1 LFIYIVISGGGKV
14 GSFLAERLVER
25 GHAVTVI
32 EKNEKA
38 CWKLATS
45 IDAIVIHGDA
55 CDYHYQDEAEVIR
68 AHVFAAVTG
77 DDDDNLVAC
86 QLARTSFEVPRLVA
100 RVNNP
105 KNEQIFTMLGID
117 AVSSTT
123 IIAALIESMTTVGDI
138 ITLHT
143 LHKGKLAMVELEIP
157 PEGSDACTYD
167 IGELELPPACVL
179 ISIVRGEEVI
189 IPHGGDRIQAGDAV
203 IAVTL
208 VERKDDL
215 REALLGR
222 KEPTQGGGSPD

>member
-1 LFIYIVISGGGKV
+1 M
-14 GSFLAERLVER
+14 GSSLAERLVDG

-32 EKNEKA
+32 EKDEKT
-38 CWKLATS
+38 CWNLATAV
-45 IDAIVIHGDA
+45 DAIVINGDA
-55 CDYHYQDEAEVIR
+55 CDYHYQDEAQVNR

-105 KNEQIFTMLGID
+105 KNEQIFTMMGID
-117 AVSSTT
+117 VVSSTS
-123 IIAALIESMTTVGDI
+123 IIAGLIESMTTVGDI

-143 LHKGKLAMVELEIP
+143 MHKGKLAMVELDIP
-157 PEGSDACTYD
+157 PEGSDACTYE
-167 IGELELPPACVL
+167 IGELGLPLGCVL
-179 ISIVRGEEVI
+179 ISIVRGDEVI

-208 VERKDDL
+208 VDKE
-215 REALLGR
+215 EALRR
-222 KEPTQGGGSPD
+222 KLLVKEASALEERNTE